1 LSLYANAFFR
11 LAIIN
16 KDGKNKLHFR

>member
-1 LSLYANAFFR
+1 LSLYANACFP

-16 KDGKNKLHFR
+16 KDGKNELHFR